1 MKMIK
6 EIMAVTL
13 VGAMLLPLAGCAR
26 KIERMRAKDFKTGI
40 ETVFDD
46 DEYYSYGDTIAVAD
60 DDYVIAF
67 MTADDDDDARDEW
80 EEIVD
85 AFQDMKDDKKFD
97 GRTRIVDRDTYGY
110 ILLRGDCND
119 KDFANGKGYYYGGIF
134 YVEDELIVVV
144 TLKDKDACRENVD
157 TILRALGLPRP

>member
-13 VGAMLLPLAGCAR
+13 VGAMLLPLAGCAK
-26 KIERMRAKDFKTGI
+26 KIERMRAKDFKNGI

-46 DEYYSYGDTIAVAD
+46 DEYSSYGDTISLAD
-60 DDYVIAF
+60 DDYIIAF

-80 EEIVD
+80 EDIVD

-97 GRTRIVDRDTYGY
+97 GRTRLVDRDTYGY
-110 ILLRGDCND
+110 ILLSGDCKD

-134 YVEDELIVVV
+134 YVEDELIVVI
-144 TLKDKDACRENVD
+144 TLKDKDSCRDNID

>member
-67 MTADDDDDARDEW
+67 MTADDDDDARDNPG
-80 EEIVD
+80 V
-85 AFQDMKDDKKFD
+85 
-97 GRTRIVDRDTYGY
+97 V
-110 ILLRGDCND
+110 
-119 KDFANGKGYYYGGIF
+119 GKVGVISHK
-134 YVEDELIVVV
+134 I
-144 TLKDKDACRENVD
+144 AQ
-157 TILRALGLPRP
+157 A